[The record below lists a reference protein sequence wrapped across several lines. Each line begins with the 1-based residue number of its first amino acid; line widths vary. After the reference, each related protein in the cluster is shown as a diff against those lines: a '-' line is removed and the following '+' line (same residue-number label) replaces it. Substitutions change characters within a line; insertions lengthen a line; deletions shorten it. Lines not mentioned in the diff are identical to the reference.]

1 MTYIMLIY
9 ANHYCTIFKMHFYAL
24 IVYLLFIAFIRLW
37 KQLSILTDS
46 YKALMKRIASSRCW
60 LTETDVWGYNEVLQQ
75 SIVKILSNSIWNT
88 PNMAYFGCLSY
99 LTHPIEVMEHS
110 TIWLMR
116 TRWVRLGRCPKY
128 HLCLEA
134 TLMPSQSV
142 TFVRS
147 FIRSFLRHHYIVI

>member
-1 MTYIMLIY
+1 MTHIMLIY
-9 ANHYCTIFKMHFYAL
+9 ANHYCTIFKMHFYVP
-24 IVYLLFIAFIRLW
+24 IVYLLHSLD
-37 KQLSILTDS
+37 SGSSLTDS
-46 YKALMKRIASSRCW
+46 YKALMKRIASSRCG

-142 TFVRS
+142 TFVHS
-147 FIRSFLRHHYIVI
+147 FIRSFLRHHNIVI